1 MTLSSSAGLD
11 ASYHD
16 RSTKPG
22 WSWARNVVT
31 IGTSG
36 AIGSQDT
43 DHPDIS
49 LAYASSTG
57 IYTGKF
63 PPCADADLYV
73 ELRSPL
79 ATVTQRVITAI
90 DTTAGTFGIS
100 FYGPTGSLA
109 NPASGDVVRLT
120 FRLRHKE

>member
-1 MTLSSSAGLD
+1 MTLSSSAGLE

-31 IGTSG
+31 IGAAG
-36 AIGSQDT
+36 AIASQDQ
-43 DHPDIS
+43 DHPDLS

-57 IYTGKF
+57 KYTGKF
-63 PPCADADLYV
+63 PPCADADIMF

-79 ATVTQRVITAI
+79 ATITQRVVTAI
-90 DTTAGTFGIS
+90 DTTAGTFAVS

-109 NPASGDVVRLT
+109 DPASGDVIRIT